1 MERGK
6 NLEGMGVMLLPAIK
20 KQECKIA
27 SLLLIYL
34 PNGYLG
40 DSGYLQE
47 ELDGKKR
54 QLFKKLMRYQE
65 GERYVESEEWKK
77 WEERRKK
84 G

>member
-1 MERGK
+1 M
-6 NLEGMGVMLLPAIK
+6 
-20 KQECKIA
+20 QSKIA

-84 G
+84 V